1 MDIGGLEVGGRNF
14 SMDIGGWRVEGE
26 NLRWILEGGGREF
39 EMDIGGWR
47 VEGENLAWI
56 LEGGGWRARFWDGYW
71 RNLQNLV
78 AIGAVEIFTAIG
90 IVATNITLLS
100 VGGEE
105 ISWINAGVSFFIICQ
120 TFLLS
125 FGLILLVTGLTKTR
139 LNPGIFVVWFT
150 MKLLTI
156 FVAAGLIGTFA
167 FISLGMESENKL
179 VIGNSIALTESCIV
193 LIGVVG
199 IMRGA
204 RNDGI

>member
-1 MDIGGLEVGGRNF
+1 M
-14 SMDIGGWRVEGE
+14 
-26 NLRWILEGGGREF
+26 
-39 EMDIGGWR
+39 
-47 VEGENLAWI
+47 
-56 LEGGGWRARFWDGYW
+56 
-71 RNLQNLV
+71 
-78 AIGAVEIFTAIG
+78 
-90 IVATNITLLS
+90 
-100 VGGEE
+100 
-105 ISWINAGVSFFIICQ
+105 
-120 TFLLS
+120 
-125 FGLILLVTGLTKTR
+125 
-139 LNPGIFVVWFT
+139 VWFT